1 MEKRY
6 MISDASKMVEVESH
20 VLRYWE
26 DELKL
31 DVPRNEMGHRYYTD
45 VHIQLFKDIKRL
57 KERGFLLRAIKLVLP
72 DILDGK
78 DPDTIDFMI
87 EDASVPYLTNSELA
101 PFTPKENRMEQFQ
114 EILGNI
120 VTKAIVNNNEILGA
134 TVSTCVSTNVI
145 KEMDYLLRAKE
156 EREEARYRKL
166 DEAIRLCQK
175 QSKEKGHRFLFSK
188 KK

>member
-6 MISDASKMVEVESH
+6 IISDASKMVEVESH

-31 DVPRNEMGHRYYTD
+31 DIPRNEMGHRYYTD
-45 VHIQLFKDIKRL
+45 VHIKLFKDIRKL

-72 DILDGK
+72 DILEGK
-78 DPDTIDFMI
+78 DPDTIDFMV
-87 EDASVPYLTNSELA
+87 EDESMPYLVDREIA
-101 PFTPKENRMEQFQ
+101 PYSPQENKMEQFQ
-114 EILGNI
+114 EILGSI
-120 VTKAIVNNNEILGA
+120 VSKAIVDNNELLGA

-166 DEAIRLCQK
+166 DEAIRSCQK
-175 QSKEKGHRFLFSK
+175 QSKEKQRRFLWK
-188 KK
+188 K